1 MESTVEVLTS
11 KLEVTEKNASE
22 YQTENA
28 SLKAKLAEKEHLSAH
43 AQRVQEERDKLKEKI
58 REMERTNSEQ

>member
-1 MESTVEVLTS
+1 MEVLTS

-28 SLKAKLAEKEHLSAH
+28 SLKAKLAEKEHLAAH
-43 AQRVQEERDKLKEKI
+43 AQRV
-58 REMERTNSEQ
+58 

>member
-1 MESTVEVLTS
+1 MKTLREKQANNEDLESTVEVLQS

-22 YQTENA
+22 YKTENA

-43 AQRVQEERDKLKEKI
+43 A
-58 REMERTNSEQ
+58 